1 MPLFAYLCAPMIN
14 QKRALTFIFITI
26 LIDCTGIG
34 IIIPV
39 LPDLI
44 KSMTNCT
51 TDEASLMGGYLMVTY
66 SVFQFVFAPILGNLS
81 DRYGRR
87 PILLISLL
95 GLGID
100 FLLSALAPSLGWLFL
115 ARGLA
120 GLCGASYTAASAYIA
135 DVSTPEK
142 RAQNFG
148 LVGAAF
154 GIGFIIGPALGSA
167 LAMWGTRAPFYGA
180 AVLSLLNFAY
190 GYFILPESLPKD
202 NRRKFDWKRANPFGS
217 FKQLFRYPEING
229 LIIATFLLDLS
240 GQVMPSVWTYFS
252 IEKFDWSEGLRGLS
266 LSVVGVL
273 IAIVQGGLI
282 RIIIPKIGSRKAI
295 FYGFVL
301 YIIGFTLFSVASAS
315 WMMFAFMVPYC
326 LAGISGP
333 ALQGVISSKV
343 TANEQGE
350 MQGALTSLMSL
361 TAIIGPF
368 MMTWLFHEFSKQTAP
383 VYFPGA
389 PFLAGAVLTAMGLLF
404 SLVSLRQMPKI
415 DEEMAAQEK
424 TAAPMH

>member
-1 MPLFAYLCAPMIN
+1 MVS
-14 QKRALTFIFITI
+14 QKNALTFIFITI

-44 KSMTNCT
+44 KGLTGCT
-51 TDEASLMGGYLMVTY
+51 TDEASVLGGYLMVAY
-66 SVFQFVFAPILGNLS
+66 SGVQFIFAPILGSLS

-87 PILLISLL
+87 PVLLISLF

-100 FLLSALAPSLGWLFL
+100 FLLSALAPTLAWLFL
-115 ARGLA
+115 GRALA
-120 GLCGASYTAASAYIA
+120 GLCGASYTTASAYIA
-135 DVSTPEK
+135 DISTPEK

-154 GIGFIIGPALGSA
+154 GIGFIIGPALGGA
-167 LAMWGTRAPFYGA
+167 LALLGTRAPFYGA
-180 AVLSLLNFAY
+180 AVLSLINFVY
-190 GYFILPESLPKD
+190 GYFVLPESLPAE
-202 NRRKFDWKRANPFGS
+202 NRRKFDMKRANPFGS
-217 FKQLFRYPEING
+217 LKQLFRYPEING

-240 GQVMPSVWTYFS
+240 GQVMPSVWSYFS
-252 IEKFDWSEGLRGLS
+252 IEKFGWTEGLIGLS

-273 IAIVQGGLI
+273 IAVVQGGLI
-282 RIIIPKIGSRKAI
+282 RIIIPKIGTRKAI

-301 YIIGFTLFSVASAS
+301 YVLGFLLFSVASAS
-315 WMMFAFMVPYC
+315 WMMFAFMLPYV

-333 ALQGVISSKV
+333 ALQAVISSKV
-343 TANEQGE
+343 TSNEQGE

-368 MMTWLFHEFSKQTAP
+368 IMTELFHMFSKDSAP

-389 PFLAGAVLTAMGLLF
+389 PFLAGAVLTLLGLLF
-404 SLVSLRQMPKI
+404 SLVSLRKMPKGG
-415 DEEMAAQEK
+415 DVPLDAEQN
-424 TAAPMH
+424 TPVH